1 MYNIQSF
8 KLILERRFLA
18 LKLIVTVHT
27 PNGTKIYTEEL
38 SGDEK
43 DGEIEE
49 LASDIF
55 FDHCYY
61 EFEVTE

>member
-1 MYNIQSF
+1 M
-8 KLILERRFLA
+8 KLV
-18 LKLIVTVHT
+18 VTVHI

-61 EFEVTE
+61 EFEITE